1 MDFNG
6 DCFPSPFKKG
16 PIFSLL
22 PCEVSPVL
30 LRDGVPLDVV
40 REGDQ
45 GGVVDPDLVT
55 FEDLG
60 SAAFLTTRPAAVT
73 FPIAELVGRNLQLM
87 AVRSLSSLSPCSV
100 DSHCSG
106 LAL

>member
-1 MDFNG
+1 M
-6 DCFPSPFKKG
+6 
-16 PIFSLL
+16 
-22 PCEVSPVL
+22 SPVL

-60 SAAFLTTRPAAVT
+60 SAAFLTARPAAVT
-73 FPIAELVGRNLQLM
+73 FPIAELVGRNLQIM
-87 AVRSLSSLSPCSV
+87 AMKTEESEFSFPCSV